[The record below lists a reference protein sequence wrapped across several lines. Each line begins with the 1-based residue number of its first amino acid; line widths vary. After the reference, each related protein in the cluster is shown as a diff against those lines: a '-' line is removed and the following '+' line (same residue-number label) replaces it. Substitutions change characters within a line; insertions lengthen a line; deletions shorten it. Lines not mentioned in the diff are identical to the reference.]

1 MSSSSINKRILKKMG
16 YLADQ
21 DGIIHRYLREQ
32 GGWDSHLLNC
42 REYITKK
49 VNKHNVKEITILGSG
64 WLLDVPLEELSDI
77 CEKVTLVDLHHPQ
90 QIVQKVKDLAN
101 VNLVLDDI
109 TGGLIEEVWRK
120 HKKSVFDPD
129 TIEVPLY
136 KLSFD
141 PGLVISLNILTQ
153 TDTLLND
160 FLINKTRLDIQQ
172 HRRFRERIQSAHLE
186 LLKSYPHLLITDFEE
201 EIIDIDNESV
211 IETNSLLFTDLPDS
225 EDGEEWNWI
234 FDSSGEYYRRKR
246 VIFKVVAYDNSGYE

>member
-1 MSSSSINKRILKKMG
+1 MSFSPVNKRILKKMG

-21 DGIIHRYLREQ
+21 DGIIYRYLREQ

-42 REYITKK
+42 RDYIIKK
-49 VNKHNVKEITILGSG
+49 VSKHNIKEITILGSG
-64 WLLDVPLEELSDI
+64 WLLDVPLEELSEI
-77 CEKVTLVDLHHPQ
+77 CEKVTLLDIHHPPQ
-90 QIVQKVKDLAN
+90 TVKKVKDLAN
-101 VNLVLDDI
+101 VKLVIDDI

-120 HKKSVFDPD
+120 HKKKIFDPD
-129 TIEVPLY
+129 AIEVPIY
-136 KLSFD
+136 KLNFD
-141 PGLVISLNILTQ
+141 PGLLISLNILTQ
-153 TDTLLND
+153 TDTILND

-201 EIIDIDNESV
+201 ELIDIDKDSV
-211 IETNSLLFTDLPDS
+211 IETNRLLFTDLPDS
-225 EDGEEWNWI
+225 GNGEEWSWI